1 MLRNLFSRD
10 GAPARGGSPFA
21 GLSVVAMKEAA
32 DHMASMRVH
41 LVMLLVTLAG
51 FSAIFSAIGQFKLS
65 VGQDQFLFLRLF
77 TTAVAPLPSFV
88 GFMGFLLPLVAIA
101 LAFDAVNG
109 EYNRRTMSRLLAQP
123 LYRDAVLT
131 GKFLGGLIV
140 LAICLLAL
148 WLLMTGLGIVFL
160 GLPPS
165 GEEVLR
171 GVAYL
176 FGCLAY
182 GAVWLAVAL
191 LFSSVLRAP
200 ATSALAALSLWLV
213 FTIFWPMLAPGI
225 ANVIAPVDPF
235 DIASVVKNAEW
246 QQIMQRLSP
255 NTLYGEMTLALMN
268 PETRSLGL
276 VFMDQYVGA
285 VPGAPLPFGQS
296 GLLVWPQVSGLIAGV
311 VVLFT
316 LAYVSFQRQEVRS

>member
-1 MLRNLFSRD
+1 MLRDLMHKSRRD
-10 GAPARGGSPFA
+10 GSPFA

-41 LVMLLVTLAG
+41 LVMLLVMLAG
-51 FSAIFSAIGQFKLS
+51 FSAIFSSIGQIKNTVS
-65 VGQDQFLFLRLF
+65 QDDFLFLRLF
-77 TTAVAPLPSFV
+77 TTAVSPLPSFV

-101 LAFDAVNG
+101 LSFDAING

-131 GKFLGGLIV
+131 GKFLGGLMV
-140 LAICLLAL
+140 LAICLLSL
-148 WLLMTGLGIVFL
+148 WLMMTGTGLVFL

-191 LFSSVLRAP
+191 LFSSILRSP

-213 FTIFWPMLAPGI
+213 MTVFWPMLAPGM
-225 ANVIAPVDPF
+225 ANLIAPVDPF
-235 DIASVVKNAEW
+235 NVASVVNNAEW
-246 QQIMQRLSP
+246 QTIMQRISP

-276 VFMDQYVGA
+276 VFLEQYRGA

-296 GLLVWPQVSGLIAGV
+296 GLLVWPHVAGLTAA
-311 VVLFT
+311 VVLLFT
-316 LAYVSFQRQEVRS
+316 VAYVSFQRQEVRS

>member
-1 MLRNLFSRD
+1 MLRDLIQRSRRD
-10 GAPARGGSPFA
+10 GSPFS

-32 DHMASMRVH
+32 DHMVSMRVH
-41 LVMLLVTLAG
+41 LVMLLVMLAG
-51 FSAIFSAIGQFKLS
+51 MSSIFNAITQIKTNIGQ
-65 VGQDQFLFLRLF
+65 DDFLFLRLF

-101 LAFDAVNG
+101 LAFDTING

-140 LAICLLAL
+140 LAICLLSL
-148 WLLMTGLGIVFL
+148 WLLMTGFGLIYL

-171 GVAYL
+171 GIAYM

-191 LFSSVLRAP
+191 LFSSMLRAP
-200 ATSALAALSLWLV
+200 ATSALAALSLWLI
-213 FTIFWPMLAPGI
+213 FTVFWPMLAPVF
-225 ANVIAPVDPF
+225 ANTIAPVDPF
-235 DIASVVKNAEW
+235 DIATVVNNAEW
-246 QQIMQRLSP
+246 QTIMQRISP
-255 NTLYGEMTLALMN
+255 NMLYGEMTLALMN

-276 VFMDQYVGA
+276 VFMEQYRGA

-296 GLLVWPQVSGLIAGV
+296 GLLVWPHVAGLVAGV
-311 VVLFT
+311 VALFT